1 MHFCPPAPFKPLT
14 PTQGFFESADPRP
27 NPPRHPIVPPGART
41 TTEPVPVLYLMGLIL
56 LCWLAVPPAR
66 VSAQE
71 AAPEVF
77 PLRPFNVDIALR
89 QQTFAPDDREIG
101 VQIGLTAFRYGNIE
115 VRTIYQYFSI
125 HSQDFRTD
133 QHSIF
138 LNPRWNNFIDILDF
152 PKHKPLN
159 RIIRHVLFGPL
170 EDRAVPYLGLVSGGV
185 LPGPGNNGPGH
196 LIGGQLGVRFPVAR
210 GLSVDV
216 GVQYTQYGVD
226 FRGEAGQAQQWVFL
240 TGVRF

>member
-1 MHFCPPAPFKPLT
+1 MCHRWTGQVWCLLVIGGASLLPVASVFAQQAVLEF
-14 PTQGFFESADPRP
+14 
-27 NPPRHPIVPPGART
+27 PI
-41 TTEPVPVLYLMGLIL
+41 
-56 LCWLAVPPAR
+56 
-66 VSAQE
+66 
-71 AAPEVF
+71 
-77 PLRPFNVDIALR
+77 RPFNVDVMLR

-101 VQIGLTAFRYGNIE
+101 VQVGITALRYGNLE

-125 HSQDFRTD
+125 HTQEFRTD
-133 QHSIF
+133 QHSVF

-159 RIIRHVLFGPL
+159 RIIRHLLFGPL
-170 EDRAVPYLGLVSGGV
+170 EDRAVPYVGLLAGGV
-185 LPGPGNNGPGH
+185 LPGPGNNAPGH
-196 LIGGQLGVRFPVAR
+196 LIGGQVGVRFPVAR
-210 GLSVDV
+210 SLSVDI

>member
-1 MHFCPPAPFKPLT
+1 MPVIGDMGHSWRGLVWRLLVI
-14 PTQGFFESADPRP
+14 G
-27 NPPRHPIVPPGART
+27 GAT
-41 TTEPVPVLYLMGLIL
+41 L
-56 LCWLAVPPAR
+56 LRIAS

-71 AAPEVF
+71 AMLEF
-77 PLRPFNVDIALR
+77 PIRPFNVDVMLR

-101 VQIGLTAFRYGNIE
+101 VQVGITAMRYGNVE

-125 HSQDFRTD
+125 HTQEFRTD
-133 QHSIF
+133 QHSVF

-152 PKHKPLN
+152 PAHKPVN
-159 RIIRHVLFGPL
+159 RIIRHLLFGPL
-170 EDRAVPYLGLVSGGV
+170 EDRAVPYLGLLAGGV
-185 LPGPGNNGPGH
+185 MPGPGNHAPGH
-196 LIGGQLGVRFPVAR
+196 LIGGQVGVRFPVAR
-210 GLSVDV
+210 SLSVDI

>member
-1 MHFCPPAPFKPLT
+1 MWRLLVI
-14 PTQGFFESADPRP
+14 G
-27 NPPRHPIVPPGART
+27 GATFLR
-41 TTEPVPVLYLMGLIL
+41 I
-56 LCWLAVPPAR
+56 AS

-71 AAPEVF
+71 AMLEF
-77 PLRPFNVDIALR
+77 PIRPFNVDVMLR

-101 VQIGLTAFRYGNIE
+101 VQVGITAMRYGNVE

-125 HSQDFRTD
+125 HTQEFRTD
-133 QHSIF
+133 QHSVF

-152 PKHKPLN
+152 PAHKPVN
-159 RIIRHVLFGPL
+159 RIIRHLLFGPL
-170 EDRAVPYLGLVSGGV
+170 EDRAVPYLGLLAGGV
-185 LPGPGNNGPGH
+185 MPGPGNHAPGH
-196 LIGGQLGVRFPVAR
+196 LIGGQVGVRFPVAR
-210 GLSVDV
+210 SLSVDI